1 MDNEFE
7 TKKFSYDELAYLRK
21 ATMLGPIAMV
31 KIAKARKEAE
41 LLRKYFAEVEH
52 ENIGLDYSTANELE
66 YNYRRQALQRRIFKD
81 WQQYGD
87 GLDFEEYTD
96 MVIANNAAQSKNKS
110 L

>member
-7 TKKFSYDELAYLRK
+7 AKKFNYDELAYLRK
-21 ATMLGPIAMV
+21 ATMLGPIALFKV
-31 KIAKARKEAE
+31 QEALREAEAARKYYEQ
-41 LLRKYFAEVEH
+41 VEH
-52 ENIGLDYSTANELE
+52 NRISPDFSVANELE